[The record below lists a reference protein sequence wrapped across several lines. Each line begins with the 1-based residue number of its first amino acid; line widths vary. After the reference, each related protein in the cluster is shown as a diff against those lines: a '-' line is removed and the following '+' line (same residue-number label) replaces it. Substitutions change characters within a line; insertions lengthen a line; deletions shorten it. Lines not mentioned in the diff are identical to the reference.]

1 MCTDFKLK
9 IQLKIKL
16 KIGFTPCVLQQMDFF
31 PKIIMRSLTQIL
43 NTQLVAKK
51 TPFWKWK
58 IKMLL
63 PKPPKYL
70 QPIPSRTYEIPVS
83 PMTTEHFKFLT
94 FRLRVLSATQKIK
107 NRSIFQ
113 KPDGPLFWPIFA
125 FLRPPYRVFPETF
138 CSENFVGGLCTS
150 RSSKPYNFRR
160 DWTIFSKQRLN

>member
-1 MCTDFKLK
+1 MCTTTK
-9 IQLKIKL
+9 
-16 KIGFTPCVLQQMDFF
+16 GFF
-31 PKIIMRSLTQIL
+31 PKNYHVVSDSDSKHPTSCQ
-43 NTQLVAKK
+43 K

-70 QPIPSRTYEIPVS
+70 RPIPSRTYEIPVS

-113 KPDGPLFWPIFA
+113 KPDGPLFWPIFT
-125 FLRPPYRVFPETF
+125 FLWPPYRVFPETF
-138 CSENFVGGLCTS
+138 CSENFVGGLCTPW
-150 RSSKPYNFRR
+150 SSKPYNSRW
-160 DWTIFSKQRLN
+160 DWNNFLETAAKLV